1 MTMFTKLF
9 IDTGG
14 FVALADRN
22 DMHHDRAV
30 EFYRALSR
38 DIQRITSLPVIS
50 ESYAWILYHL
60 GGQQARQWLRYVE
73 EAEAQ
78 GLLSVVYP
86 DRELEKKARQIIYR
100 FEDQDISYV
109 DALTLAILQSN
120 SEIDAIFSFDRHML
134 LAGISVLP
142 GALKV
147 KR

>member
-109 DALTLAILQSN
+109 DALALAILQSN
-120 SEIDAIFSFDRHML
+120 SEIDAIFSFDRYML